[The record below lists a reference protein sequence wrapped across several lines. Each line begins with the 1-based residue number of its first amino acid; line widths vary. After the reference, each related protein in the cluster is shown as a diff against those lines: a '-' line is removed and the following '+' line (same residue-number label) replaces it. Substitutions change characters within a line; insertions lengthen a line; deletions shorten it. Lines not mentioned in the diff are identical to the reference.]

1 MAHNTSV
8 SAMDEAMTSRGV
20 EAYLEQATMFQA
32 VVLST
37 WDDVV
42 GPKIT
47 KVRGRCRCV
56 VGVVFDC
63 VVVF

>member
-1 MAHNTSV
+1 
-8 SAMDEAMTSRGV
+8 MDEAMTSRGV